1 MPVARFKELSKELD
15 QSADI
20 KSSYALYFII
30 AFISVFLLWA
40 TRAELDSVTSGSGK
54 IISSLQNQIVQAST
68 SGVIIER
75 YVREDQL
82 VKRGDKLI
90 DIDPVDA
97 AAELVQLELK
107 LAAITVKELRL
118 NSELGRTDLIIPSDL
133 KQKVPAASVTEESI
147 FFGNAAKLAS
157 QRIILEQRLEQ
168 KKQDFKAAISAKKA
182 KEKTINL
189 LQGQLDLVEP
199 LVEEKLAPQINLLN
213 LQKELEKEIGGL
225 EAARIQR
232 DRASFAIAEIV
243 QELESLSD
251 KFHLETVEELN
262 SLVSKKL
269 ELEQM
274 IPTFL
279 ESVSRKTVRAPMD
292 GIVKKLNYNT
302 IGGYVSAGN
311 EILEL
316 VPTGDDLMMEGSIAS
331 RDISTIKVG
340 DEVRIRLSAYDS
352 VRFGTMQGEVS
363 SISPDSVTDS
373 QTGVAA
379 YPIDVKFTDLLMSGE
394 VEVQLIP
401 GMTAEIDVLTGKRTV
416 FEYLWYPVARINE
429 RALRD

>member
-1 MPVARFKELSKELD
+1 MPVSRFKELSKELD
-15 QSADI
+15 QSADV

-90 DIDPVDA
+90 DIDPVDV

-118 NSELGRTDLIIPSDL
+118 NAELGGTDLIIPSDL
-133 KQKVPAASVTEESI
+133 KRKVPAASVTEESI
-147 FFGNAAKLAS
+147 FFGNAAKLSS

-168 KKQDFKAAISAKKA
+168 KKQDFKAAMSAEKA

-189 LQGQLDLVEP
+189 LQNQLDLVEP
-199 LVEEKLAPQINLLN
+199 LVEEKLAPQVNLLN
-213 LQKELEKEIGGL
+213 LLKDLEKEIAGL

-232 DRASFAIAEIV
+232 DRANFAIAEIV
-243 QELESLSD
+243 QELESLLD

-262 SLVSKKL
+262 SLVSRKL
-269 ELEQM
+269 ELEQK

-352 VRFGTMQGEVS
+352 IRFGTMQGEVS
-363 SISPDSVTDS
+363 SISPDSVTNS